1 MIQPSIS
8 PYSAPVTLVSK
19 KDEGEKSRLVVDF
32 RALNKI
38 TIVDS
43 YPFPRI
49 EDIIDKLHGS
59 KIFTTLD
66 ISSGFWY
73 VQMKSENVH
82 KTAFSTQ
89 SGHHEFLVCPF
100 GFRNSPAIFQRA
112 IFRILEKNK
121 LTKFAHNY
129 LDDIMVHSR
138 NFEEHLTH
146 LRAVF
151 QAMRRE
157 EVKFKLSKCHIAEQ
171 RVTYLGHD
179 ISENEIRPTKDHI
192 IAIQNFP
199 IPRNKKSLQ
208 QLLGK
213 INFNRKFIPNASKNL
228 NPLYELLKIN
238 KNFEWTDD
246 CQKAFDQIKHI
257 LTTEPVLKIFNPQ
270 KSCSLLTDASKIG
283 IGAVLKQESDEDKQL
298 HPVAYFSKKLLS
310 YQQNYSISELECLAI
325 VESLEYFHHYLYGT
339 KFIVITDHQAL
350 KYLHKMKKPNSRLF
364 KWALK
369 LSQYDFT
376 IE

>member
-1 MIQPSIS
+1 MCILVPYAFSLVSALYAQQMRLFFSRDQINSFLNEFNDLFSKHKFDIGCIKIKRCWIDPISDIPISIGPFWCSIRDQELLQKQIDLLLEHKLIQPSIS

-112 IFRILEKNK
+112 IFRILGRNK
-121 LTKFAHNY
+121 LTQFAHNY
-129 LDDIMVHSR
+129 LDDIDIMILWFIRGILKNILHIWEQ
-138 NFEEHLTH
+138 F
-146 LRAVF
+146 
-151 QAMRRE
+151 
-157 EVKFKLSKCHIAEQ
+157 FKPWGE
-171 RVTYLGHD
+171 
-179 ISENEIRPTKDHI
+179 
-192 IAIQNFP
+192 
-199 IPRNKKSLQ
+199 KKS
-208 QLLGK
+208 
-213 INFNRKFIPNASKNL
+213 NL
-228 NPLYELLKIN
+228 N
-238 KNFEWTDD
+238 
-246 CQKAFDQIKHI
+246 
-257 LTTEPVLKIFNPQ
+257 
-270 KSCSLLTDASKIG
+270 SLNAT
-283 IGAVLKQESDEDKQL
+283 
-298 HPVAYFSKKLLS
+298 
-310 YQQNYSISELECLAI
+310 
-325 VESLEYFHHYLYGT
+325 
-339 KFIVITDHQAL
+339 
-350 KYLHKMKKPNSRLF
+350 
-364 KWALK
+364 
-369 LSQYDFT
+369 
-376 IE
+376 